1 MDEYLLQV
9 AAYDILWDSAKQLS
23 TQKKAPKA
31 APGKTLLLKVVPAN
45 MTTQNDF
52 VWPESGPVECPD
64 WKPCKACGNGLHA
77 WRWAP
82 GCNPGVSEYTNL
94 EDAKWLLVETS
105 EDQIVDLGDK
115 VKFKAGVVIFCGK
128 FEDAIKSLQ
137 PDPSRAGF
145 KGTATAGDEG
155 TATAGDEGTATAG
168 DRGTATAGDRGTI
181 TILFWD
187 PKKERYR
194 RLYAEVGETPG
205 IEPGKRYKV
214 ESGAFVEAL

>member
-1 MDEYLLQV
+1 MDE
-9 AAYDILWDSAKQLS
+9 LS

-82 GCNPGVSEYTNL
+82 GCNPGASEYTNL

-155 TATAGDEGTATAG
+155 TATAGD
-168 DRGTATAGDRGTI
+168 RGIATAGDRGTI

>member
-1 MDEYLLQV
+1 MDE
-9 AAYDILWDSAKQLS
+9 LS

-82 GCNPGVSEYTNL
+82 GCNPGASEYTNL

-155 TATAGDEGTATAG
+155 TATAGDKGTATAG
-168 DRGTATAGDRGTI
+168 DRGIATAGDRGIATAGDRGTI